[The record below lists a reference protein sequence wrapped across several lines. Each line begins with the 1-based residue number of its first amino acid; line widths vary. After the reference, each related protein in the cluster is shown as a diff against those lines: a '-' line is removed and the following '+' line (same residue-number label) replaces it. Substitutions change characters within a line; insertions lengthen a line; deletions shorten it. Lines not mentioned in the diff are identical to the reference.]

1 MTRDINEICRV
12 MCLTAKSAG
21 RIMHGTN
28 PADVGITQ
36 KPGTANYVTECD
48 VAVQKFIARELSV
61 FSPEIGF
68 FGEEDTEKGKLI
80 SDLAFVVDPIDG
92 TSNFMMGLR
101 LSAVSIALCDVKAN
115 RTLAAAVYCPYTD
128 ELFWATLGG
137 GAYLNGEPMQVSARD
152 LEHGLAGYGSTP
164 YDRTVAD
171 RHMALLS
178 RVYAKCIDVRNLG
191 TAALH
196 LAYVAAGRL
205 CAFYELRLSPWDYAA
220 GALLI
225 TEAGGK
231 ITNFSGDPL
240 DLSAPDSVMAGNP
253 VAYAE
258 LKELIEE

>member
-1 MTRDINEICRV
+1 MTADINKVCGA
-12 MCLTAKSAG
+12 MCLTAKKAG
-21 RIMHGTN
+21 GIMLGTD
-28 PADVGITQ
+28 PTHIGITQ
-36 KPGTANYVTECD
+36 KPGTSNYVTECD
-48 VAVQKFIARELSV
+48 VAVQRFIAGELSV

-68 FGEEDTEKGKLI
+68 FGEEDTEKSAL
-80 SDLAFVVDPIDG
+80 STDLAFVVDPIDG
-92 TSNFMMGLR
+92 TSNFMMDMR

-115 RTLAAAVYCPYTD
+115 RTLAAAIYCPYTD
-128 ELFWATLGG
+128 ELFSATLGG
-137 GAYLNGEPMQVSARD
+137 GAFLNGNRLTVPHRD
-152 LEHGLAGYGSTP
+152 LQHGVAGFGSTP

-171 RHMALLS
+171 RHMALLAKL
-178 RVYAKCIDVRNLG
+178 YARCIDVRNLG

-196 LAYVAAGRL
+196 LAYVAAGRF
-205 CAFYELRLSPWDYAA
+205 CSFYEIRLSPWDYAA

-231 ITNFSGDPL
+231 ITNFSGNPL